1 MKKKYIYIIILVLIL
16 LSLVL
21 LYIDKITYK
30 EYSKNY
36 FYMDTYINI
45 KINST
50 KSKKEIDNIF
60 NDIDYLYSS

>member
-30 EYSKNY
+30 EYNKNY

-50 KSKKEIDNIF
+50 KNKQEIDNIF
-60 NDIDYLYSS
+60 NDTSIQT